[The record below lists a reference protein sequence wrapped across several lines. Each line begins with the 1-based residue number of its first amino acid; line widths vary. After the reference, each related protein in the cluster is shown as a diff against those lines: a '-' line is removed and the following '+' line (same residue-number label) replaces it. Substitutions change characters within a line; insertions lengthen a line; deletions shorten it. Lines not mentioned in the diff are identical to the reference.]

1 VYLFRMRHLLFTLL
15 GLMAAVSL
23 AAVVW
28 SGRLAVK
35 ELNETQRLL
44 AANAVSELTLKVNTY
59 AAMERGITTAML
71 AMPAR
76 TSDSMRA
83 EMARLR
89 SDSESYVIAALE
101 AAQALLELNPAPQL
115 RTALDVLHRERQRLL
130 RARGTADTLLQRGE
144 RGGETYFLSA
154 ATAFVEAA
162 AALRS
167 AALSTA
173 TNGNF
178 VRRDNLL
185 LKESLYIASEYAGRE
200 RALLGVAIAQQ
211 RPLLPAERELLYGI
225 RNTADVALNTLE
237 EALGGLL
244 DDSDIA
250 AAQAL
255 MNEEFRR
262 RYHQLRVSVYA
273 ASEQRKAYPFDVET
287 WYREATRGIDSLIHL
302 GATVNAAIAR
312 AAEQRAR
319 RARDAAVVFAL
330 AALLVLAILLAAV
343 FLIHRR
349 VTLPL
354 KMLEQAAEG
363 IGRGDYEKPLR
374 LPAGD
379 ELGELGAAFD
389 KMRRGLLEQMH
400 ERDRA
405 ETLLRASAQRFRNL
419 VESTNDLLWETDRQG
434 RYSYVSPQI
443 EALLGYTPEEVLGR
457 TPFDLM
463 PRDEA
468 ARLEALFQELLVR
481 RAPIRAVEN
490 INRHKN
496 GRLVVLETN
505 GVAVLDEH
513 GEYSGY
519 RGIDRDI
526 TERRQAEQAQR
537 ESERRFRDLLENMQL
552 MAVMLD
558 DGGNITFINDFL
570 LHRTGWARGEV
581 IGRSWFDLFLPAEAR
596 AGLRALYLRTMAG
609 GLPASPHEHEIL
621 TRDGSRRRIVWN
633 SIVIRGPDER
643 AAGSASVGA
652 DVTEQRKNEAE
663 MQKLLRV
670 VEQTDDAVVIMD
682 PGGIIE
688 YVNAAFER
696 GTGRHRDEVVGTDSR
711 LLFTDQPDPDF
722 YQRMWSTISAG
733 KPFQALMTSRRKNGE
748 LLYEERTITPLRDA
762 AGTITHY
769 VSTSKDVTERRR
781 MDEQLQQ
788 SEKLASIGQL
798 AAGVA
803 HEINNPVGYISS
815 NIGTLTRYLD
825 DIFRLLDAYERVE
838 VGLAESAAVEELHA
852 LKQDMDLAYLR
863 DDIRA
868 LIDESGEGVS
878 RVKKIV
884 QDLKDFSR
892 QEEAVWQVVDLHKG
906 LESTLNIV
914 HNELKYKA
922 EVVREY
928 GELPQV
934 ECIPSQ
940 LNQVFMNLL
949 VNAAHAI
956 EQQGVITVRTGAEQ
970 EWVWVEV
977 EDTGKG
983 IAPEN
988 LNRLFEPFFT
998 TKPIGK
1004 GTGLG
1009 LSISYGIVQKHGGRI
1024 EVESEPGRGSRFR
1037 VWLPVAQPAQ
1047 AEAEC

>member
-1 VYLFRMRHLLFTLL
+1 MYLFRMRHLLFTML
-15 GLMAAVSL
+15 GLMAVVSL
-23 AAVVW
+23 AAVAW
-28 SGRLAVK
+28 SGRLALQ
-35 ELNETQRLL
+35 ELHQTERLL
-44 AANAVSELTLKVNTY
+44 AANEVSELTLKVNTY
-59 AAMERGITTAML
+59 GAMERGITAAML
-71 AMPAR
+71 AMPDHV
-76 TSDSMRA
+76 SDSMRV
-83 EMARLR
+83 ELARLR
-89 SDSESYVIAALE
+89 KDSETHVIAALD
-101 AAQALLELNPAPQL
+101 AAQSLLVLNPGAQL
-115 RTALDVLHRERQRLL
+115 RAALDVMHRERQRLL

-144 RGGETYFLSA
+144 RGGETYFLTA
-154 ATAFVEAA
+154 ATAYVEAA
-162 AALRS
+162 AALRGVAMAS
-167 AALSTA
+167 AM
-173 TNGNF
+173 NGDM
-178 VRRDNLL
+178 VRRDNPL
-185 LKESLYIASEYAGRE
+185 LKETLYVASEYAGRE
-200 RALLGVAIAQQ
+200 RAMLGVAIAQQ
-211 RPLLPAERELLYGI
+211 RPLLPAERESLYGI
-225 RNTADVALNTLE
+225 RSTADVALNKLE
-237 EALGGLL
+237 QALSMFL
-244 DDSDIA
+244 DDSDVA
-250 AAQAL
+250 AAHAV

-262 RYHQLRVSVYA
+262 RYRTLRETVYS
-273 ASEQRKAYPFDVET
+273 ASDQGKPYPFDAET
-287 WYREATRGIDSLIHL
+287 WYREATRGIDSIINL
-302 GATVNAAIAR
+302 GTAVNAVIAR
-312 AAEQRAR
+312 SAER
-319 RARDAAVVFAL
+319 RAREARDATVVFAL
-330 AALLVLAILLAAV
+330 AAFLVLAMLLAAV
-343 FLIHRR
+343 FLVRNR

-363 IGRGDYEKPLR
+363 IGRGDYEAPLR

-389 KMRRGLLEQMH
+389 EMRRGLLEHMR

-419 VESTNDLLWETDRQG
+419 VESTNDLLWEVDRQG
-434 RYSYVSPQI
+434 RYSYVSPQV
-443 EALLGYTPEEVLGR
+443 EAILGYTPEEVLGR

-463 PRDEA
+463 PPDEA
-468 ARLEALFQELLVR
+468 VRLKALFNELQLR
-481 RAPIRAVEN
+481 RAPIRALEN
-490 INRHKN
+490 INRHKD

-505 GVAVLDEH
+505 GVAVLDEQ
-513 GEYSGY
+513 GAFSGY

-526 TERRQAEQAQR
+526 TERRQTEQAQR

-558 DGGNITFINDFL
+558 DGGNITFINEFL
-570 LHRTGWARGEV
+570 LRSTGWTWDEA
-581 IGRSWFDLFLPAEAR
+581 IGRNWFEVFVPAEAR
-596 AGLRALYLRTMAG
+596 AGLRAIYLRTMAG

-670 VEQTDDAVVIMD
+670 VEQTDDAVVITD
-682 PGGIIE
+682 PGGVIE

-696 GTGRHRDEVVGTDSR
+696 VTGHHRDEVIGTDSR
-711 LLFTDQPDPDF
+711 LLYSDHQDQAF
-722 YQRMWSTISAG
+722 YQRMWATISAG

-748 LLYEERTITPLRDA
+748 LLHEERTITPLRDA
-762 AGTITHY
+762 SGIITHY

-825 DIFRLLDAYERVE
+825 DIFRLLDAYEQIE
-838 VGLAESAAVEELHA
+838 TDLPASAAVEELRV
-852 LKQDMDLAYLR
+852 LKKDMDLAYLR
-863 DDIRA
+863 EDIRA

-928 GELPQV
+928 GELPLV

-956 EQQGVITVRTGAEQ
+956 EQHGVITVRTGTEQ

-983 IAPEN
+983 IAPEH

-1024 EVESEPGRGSRFR
+1024 EVKSEPGRGSRFR
-1037 VWLPVAQPAQ
+1037 VWLPIAQSAQ
-1047 AEAEC
+1047 VES